1 MGVATNR
8 RMSTPGSDEGQAPQR
23 ESANAR
29 FAGRSDSPVSAGR
42 DAWSSSF
49 AQASPALP
57 IGSATPP
64 GSTSASSGWGLPPPF
79 RRTGFGSRAWVPRG
93 PAFRAKRDL
102 AAGCGQTRSRMRG
115 SPAPLAE
122 SGTAR
127 PALVKRATPGSSVTT
142 LDGRRR
148 RLLRCWRVASASG
161 TWVRAPVP
169 WRARYSAMA
178 RRSDPVSVRE
188 RPASAA
194 R

>member
-93 PAFRAKRDL
+93 PAFRAKRK
-102 AAGCGQTRSRMRG
+102 S
-115 SPAPLAE
+115 APLRSMLVADTKRV
-122 SGTAR
+122 SRTVRPVAPRGPGCWITPKQPRQRGCRCAR
-127 PALVKRATPGSSVTT
+127 RAAVWLRLPR
-142 LDGRRR
+142 GRRR
-148 RLLRCWRVASASG
+148 SSEDWGRRGRRFRVLRSSRMWIN
-161 TWVRAPVP
+161 
-169 WRARYSAMA
+169 
-178 RRSDPVSVRE
+178 
-188 RPASAA
+188 
-194 R
+194 